1 MRDIKHLS
9 DIPHAIIAING
20 IIISILLSWFVQFDD
35 KVSLYPLVI
44 FVVKVSL

>member
-1 MRDIKHLS
+1 MRDIKHMS
-9 DIPHAIIAING
+9 DIPHGIFVIIG
-20 IIISILLSWFVQFDD
+20 IIISILLSWSVQFDD